1 MWGESVGKL
10 QVASLDMNNHPQFN
24 QMIAS
29 LSAQN
34 DISKSSVIAVA
45 LNVNDRKV
53 SLLSDFIQMEDWLED
68 LVDSRDRL
76 EFFEIKDTIETMGI
90 SKENDLA
97 ILFSNPD

>member
-1 MWGESVGKL
+1 
-10 QVASLDMNNHPQFN
+10 MNNHPQFN

-53 SLLSDFIQMEDWLED
+53 SLLSDFI
-68 LVDSRDRL
+68 
-76 EFFEIKDTIETMGI
+76 
-90 SKENDLA
+90 
-97 ILFSNPD
+97 

>member
-1 MWGESVGKL
+1 
-10 QVASLDMNNHPQFN
+10 
-24 QMIAS
+24 
-29 LSAQN
+29 
-34 DISKSSVIAVA
+34 
-45 LNVNDRKV
+45 
-53 SLLSDFIQMEDWLED
+53 MEDWLED